1 MNDLQKTIHYTTKAQ
16 EICQNLIHYIPEGAN
31 LIEPFVGDGD
41 LLSLFS
47 DHSWEIYDIE
57 DKGNNIIQD
66 TLKNKPSY
74 TNKWVITNPPYLAK
88 NKAKDKTV
96 FNQYKTDDLYK
107 ASLLSILD
115 CEGGILIIPT
125 NFLTDEKT
133 GDVRTKFLNQ
143 FEILEMNIFTKP
155 VFLTT
160 TYSVCSFAFKKK
172 DTLNTEDQ
180 SFNINIKPENIKNEI
195 TISNK
200 YDYRIAG
207 EFYNSLKDV
216 EIVFGRLVGT
226 TSTDYITNIKLYALD
241 TRSNRIRVEFEPNY
255 YYGKTT
261 DRVYAT
267 FTCKYILSEEE
278 EKVLI
283 KEFNSQIEEFRK
295 KYYDLSMTNYRDYNR
310 KRISFTFAYQLL
322 SKIYFEKIKN

>member
-1 MNDLQKTIHYTTKAQ
+1 MSDLQKTIHYTTKAQ
-16 EICQNLIHYIPEGAN
+16 EICGNLIHYIPNTAN

-41 LLSLFS
+41 LLSLFPT
-47 DHSWEIYDIE
+47 HSWEIYDVE

-66 TLKNKPSY
+66 TLKNSPSY
-74 TNKWVITNPPYLAK
+74 VGKWVITNPPYLAK
-88 NKAKDKTV
+88 NKAENKEI

-107 ASLLSILD
+107 ASLLSMLD

-133 GDVRTKFLNQ
+133 GEVRTKFLNKFQ
-143 FEILEMNIFTKP
+143 ILEMNIFTRP

-172 DTLNTEDQ
+172 DFENTEDQ
-180 SFNINIKPENIKNEI
+180 SFNINIQPENTQIKI
-195 TISNK
+195 TISEK
-200 YDYRIAG
+200 YDYRVAG
-207 EFYNSLKDV
+207 EFYHSLKDV
-216 EIVFGRLVGT
+216 KNIFSRLVGS
-226 TSTDYITNIKLYALD
+226 TSEDYITNIKLYALD
-241 TRSNRIRVEFEPNY
+241 TRSERIRVEFEPDY

-267 FTCKYILSEEE
+267 LTCKYKLSEEQ
-278 EKVLI
+278 EKELI
-283 KEFNSQIEEFRK
+283 NEFNLQLEEFRK

-310 KRISFTFAYQLL
+310 KRIGFTFAYQLL
-322 SKIYFEKIKN
+322 SKIYFEKINK